1 MDSSSRNSSLLSS
14 IHSAV
19 CPNPP
24 TAHHDLDEE
33 ADPCFG
39 AVGDGSVPVLERLFE
54 LPTMADDGPHDDW
67 LKDYLPILSARV
79 VGWVDPNDASAT
91 QAHLESDQH
100 KMEDALKKAEVGQ
113 QQNTAAT
120 DIIDFR
126 KMDDAVKNPKVGEQ
140 QTPIHAAQAHVES
153 GEHKMDDVSHDVL
166 QQDKKAEVGGQ
177 QTAAT
182 AENPG
187 LVDLDIDAL

>member
-1 MDSSSRNSSLLSS
+1 MDNSSRNNSLLSS
-14 IHSAV
+14 VRMYVLYFS
-19 CPNPP
+19 

-39 AVGDGSVPVLERLFE
+39 VVDDVSVPVLERLFD
-54 LPTMADDGPHDDW
+54 LPTMADDGPHDSW
-67 LKDYLPILSARV
+67 LEDYLPIISARV

-113 QQNTAAT
+113 QQNAAAT
-120 DIIDFR
+120 DAIDFR
-126 KMDDAVKNPKVGEQ
+126 KMDDAVKTAKVGEQ
-140 QTPIHAAQAHVES
+140 QSPIQATQARVES
-153 GEHKMDDVSHDVL
+153 DEQHKMDDVSHDVL
-166 QQDKKAEVGGQ
+166 QKAEIGGQ
-177 QTAAT
+177 QSAA
-182 AENPG
+182 AVENPG

>member
-1 MDSSSRNSSLLSS
+1 M
-14 IHSAV
+14 
-19 CPNPP
+19 
-24 TAHHDLDEE
+24 DEE

-39 AVGDGSVPVLERLFE
+39 AVDDGSVPVLERLFE

-67 LKDYLPILSARV
+67 LEDYLPILSARV

-120 DIIDFR
+120 DTIDFR
-126 KMDDAVKNPKVGEQ
+126 KMDDAVKTAEVGEQ
-140 QTPIHAAQAHVES
+140 QSPIQASQARVES
-153 GEHKMDDVSHDVL
+153 DEQHKMNDVSHDVL
-166 QQDKKAEVGGQ
+166 QKAEIGGQ
-177 QTAAT
+177 QSAA
-182 AENPG
+182 AVENPG

>member
-1 MDSSSRNSSLLSS
+1 
-14 IHSAV
+14 
-19 CPNPP
+19 
-24 TAHHDLDEE
+24 LDEE

-177 QTAAT
+177 KTAA
-182 AENPG
+182 AAKNPG